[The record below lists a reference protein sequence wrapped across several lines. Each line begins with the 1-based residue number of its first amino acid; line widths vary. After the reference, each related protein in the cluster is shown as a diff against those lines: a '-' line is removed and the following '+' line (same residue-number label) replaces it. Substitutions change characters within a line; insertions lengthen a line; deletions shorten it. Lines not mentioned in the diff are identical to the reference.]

1 MGNDY
6 SKLIDEQLETIV
18 LDAQVGADAHE
29 EGKVHARKTARFDG
43 YKESKVSRSADFP
56 DKSPRGCHRNN
67 REEISPTATDD
78 QSPGVTR

>member
-43 YKESKVSRSADFP
+43 
-56 DKSPRGCHRNN
+56 
-67 REEISPTATDD
+67 
-78 QSPGVTR
+78 